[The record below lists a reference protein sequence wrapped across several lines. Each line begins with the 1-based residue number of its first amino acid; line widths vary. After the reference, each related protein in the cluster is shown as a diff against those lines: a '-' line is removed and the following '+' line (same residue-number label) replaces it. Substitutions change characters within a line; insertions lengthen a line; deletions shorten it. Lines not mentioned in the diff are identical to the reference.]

1 MLESPIQ
8 VFSPRN
14 KKNKYAA
21 GVIFV
26 NRCNLL
32 PAAQLATSIGDFCDP
47 FGWTCPWLTVGHT
60 KGNMKRNPP
69 WFWGIKQCVAYNEF
83 EWFPG
88 KTSALLGFGVI
99 SWRLTLESIYTVGE
113 FAVLVPECQWAVG
126 GDLRVGSQ
134 LKSGA
139 KRQCWRTTRI
149 IIQMYKYIYVHIYI
163 CTHIYIYVHIY
174 IYICTHIYIYLYMY
188 IYLYIYICTHIFI
201 YVYTSSLQLTGKTRQ
216 IQKKPAKSTRKFM
229 ENPSQIFAMKC
240 AQEIIQI
247 LLKSSMK
254 FISHISNL
262 KDLVLSQKQQQQLLP
277 NEEMFNQR
285 TSVLGCKV

>member
-1 MLESPIQ
+1 MTSFLPFPKVWGYDWFLIGSIASSDPKSWKCWKVQSKCSP
-8 VFSPRN
+8 PET

-69 WFWGIKQCVAYNEF
+69 WFWGITQCVAYNEF

-149 IIQMYKYIYVHIYI
+149 II
-163 CTHIYIYVHIY
+163 
-174 IYICTHIYIYLYMY
+174 
-188 IYLYIYICTHIFI
+188 
-201 YVYTSSLQLTGKTRQ
+201 
-216 IQKKPAKSTRKFM
+216 
-229 ENPSQIFAMKC
+229 
-240 AQEIIQI
+240 
-247 LLKSSMK
+247 
-254 FISHISNL
+254 
-262 KDLVLSQKQQQQLLP
+262 
-277 NEEMFNQR
+277 
-285 TSVLGCKV
+285 